1 PSPQGRLKPSRV
13 TRAEEL
19 LAACVGLREGGGQSK
34 VETYLRP
41 SGSDGGWLPPSRMAS
56 RFLRMSHPKFDFS
69 DLTPE
74 ERIQLAEDLW
84 DSLPDVPELLPLTP
98 AQAAEIDRRLAAYR
112 ADGDPGQPYG
122 AVLDRLEG
130 RLRERGG

>member
-1 PSPQGRLKPSRV
+1 MR
-13 TRAEEL
+13 
-19 LAACVGLREGGGQSK
+19 
-34 VETYLRP
+34 
-41 SGSDGGWLPPSRMAS
+41 
-56 RFLRMSHPKFDFS
+56 HPKFDFS

-74 ERIQLAEDLW
+74 ESIQLAEDLW
-84 DSLPDVPELLPLTP
+84 DSLPDVPKLLPLTP

-112 ADGDPGQPYG
+112 ADGDPGQPYE

>member
-1 PSPQGRLKPSRV
+1 
-13 TRAEEL
+13 
-19 LAACVGLREGGGQSK
+19 
-34 VETYLRP
+34 
-41 SGSDGGWLPPSRMAS
+41 
-56 RFLRMSHPKFDFS
+56 MSHPKFDFS

-98 AQAAEIDRRLAAYR
+98 AQAVEIDRRLAAYR
-112 ADGDPGQPYG
+112 ADGDRGQPYE